1 MKTMKTPKKKPAD
14 LPVDSLL
21 EKRLSDFSANKSKEN
36 YIRLL
41 DAFHCTDVLIP
52 SALPADE
59 LPFGNE
65 GVLAPLTFKPE
76 IIFFK
81 PLNKNMLPLFSNR
94 SKIPDN
100 HAFGKTFYMHCSG
113 WINVFYSARCDGV
126 ILNPFSELSF
136 VLTPDQIRL
145 LSQFKMTANDYR

>member
-1 MKTMKTPKKKPAD
+1 MKTPKKKPVD
-14 LPVDSLL
+14 LPTDSLL

-41 DAFHCTDVLIP
+41 DSFRCTDVLVP
-52 SALPADE
+52 SALSADE

-65 GVLAPLTFKPE
+65 GISASLTFKPE
-76 IIFFK
+76 IVFFK
-81 PLNKNMLPLFSNR
+81 PLNKNLLPLFSNR
-94 SKIPDN
+94 SRIPDG
-100 HAFGKTFYMHCSG
+100 HAFGKSFFMHCSG
-113 WINVFYSARCDGV
+113 WIKVFYSARCDGV

-145 LSQFKMTANDYR
+145 LSLFKMTANDYR

>member
-1 MKTMKTPKKKPAD
+1 MKTPKKKPAD
-14 LPVDSLL
+14 SPVDSLL
-21 EKRLSDFSANKSKEN
+21 EKRLNDFSANKSKEN

-41 DAFHCTDVLIP
+41 DAFRCTDVLVP

-65 GVLAPLTFKPE
+65 GISAPSTFKPE

-81 PLNKNMLPLFSNR
+81 PLNKNLLPLFSNR
-94 SKIPDN
+94 ARIPDG
-100 HAFGKTFYMHCSG
+100 HAFGKSFFMHCSG
-113 WINVFYSARCDGV
+113 WIKVFYSARCDGV

-145 LSQFKMTANDYR
+145 LSLFKMTANDYR